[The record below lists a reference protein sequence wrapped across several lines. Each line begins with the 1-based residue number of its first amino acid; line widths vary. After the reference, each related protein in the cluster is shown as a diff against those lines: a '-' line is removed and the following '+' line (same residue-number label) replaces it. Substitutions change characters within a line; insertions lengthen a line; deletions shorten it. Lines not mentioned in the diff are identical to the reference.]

1 MCQFSHL
8 FNHTVSGLQ
17 WITNQQNGIKKEI
30 YRYRPLVLDLYKNCS
45 PNIKWMASKKAWQVY
60 FLVVM
65 SLVSSLCPTS
75 YQSIDLLIAC
85 DICDGHSRTH
95 NGLTWAARAENNER
109 WGWMTTEIRF
119 FTEAEKESEHTVHI
133 MKVFNFRLLRRVRC
147 YFTKWSDAWF
157 FPCRTKPYCE
167 DWLFTCKAVRN
178 HLGTT

>member
-1 MCQFSHL
+1 MDYQPAK
-8 FNHTVSGLQ
+8 
-17 WITNQQNGIKKEI
+17 WKKKRKKKKI

-45 PNIKWMASKKAWQVY
+45 PNIKWMASIKPWQRVSKVY

-85 DICDGHSRTH
+85 DISDRQSRTH

-119 FTEAEKESEHTVHI
+119 FTEAEKESEHTVPI
-133 MKVFNFRLLRRVRC
+133 MKVFNFCLLRGVWC

-157 FPCRTKPYCE
+157 FPSRTKPYCE
-167 DWLFTCKAVRN
+167 DWLF
-178 HLGTT
+178 